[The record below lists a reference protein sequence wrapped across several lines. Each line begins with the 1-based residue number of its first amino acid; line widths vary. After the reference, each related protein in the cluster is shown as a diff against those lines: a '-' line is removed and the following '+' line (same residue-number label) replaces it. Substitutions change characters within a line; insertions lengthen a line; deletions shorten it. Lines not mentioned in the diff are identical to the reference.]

1 MLRRASAASALTS
14 DPLPR
19 RSITTTAATSAFHE
33 PNLTDSWFKDRLP
46 LTALGRPAPAPL
58 PKGARG
64 PLPLSRFAGEG
75 WGEGEARLWHLG
87 VFHRSLLNVY
97 FPIVS
102 GSWYVGSIGSADT
115 GSHRTPLVIR
125 LHRVS
130 PLR

>member
-1 MLRRASAASALTS
+1 MLPLAATEERVQRRRHPGAYVADGVHATPQVAAVAGWPEAILMLRRASAASALTS

-58 PKGARG
+58 PKGARR

-75 WGEGEARLWHLG
+75 WGGA
-87 VFHRSLLNVY
+87 
-97 FPIVS
+97 
-102 GSWYVGSIGSADT
+102 A
-115 GSHRTPLVIR
+115 
-125 LHRVS
+125 
-130 PLR
+130 